1 MQRSRKNTSHS
12 EEDDQPRQ
20 TDREAANIVEIA
32 NKDFKSYNC
41 ISVFQYSGWN
51 GYTNIRGKNIMHSCK
66 NKKIARNKKGHF
78 KMIKVSIHQEAK
90 TIDMPLTPKPENRGS
105 TN

>member
-41 ISVFQYSGWN
+41 ISDVPIQWLEWLY
-51 GYTNIRGKNIMHSCK
+51 
-66 NKKIARNKKGHF
+66 
-78 KMIKVSIHQEAK
+78 
-90 TIDMPLTPKPENRGS
+90 
-105 TN
+105 